1 MNSDNEIAGMSLE
14 RGEKMRKSIKLLAL
28 TAVTM
33 AVCLCGCENKEKT
46 AAVETQAADLT
57 DVQKESIA
65 EEVYA
70 TSVLKLRVEPSD
82 EADVAELVEEGTV
95 LTRISD
101 DGKWSQVEYEDGTYY
116 VMSEF
121 ISEEKP

>member
-1 MNSDNEIAGMSLE
+1 MNSDNEIAGMCLE
-14 RGEKMRKSIKLLAL
+14 RGEKMRKSIKFLTL

-33 AVCLCGCENKEKT
+33 TVCLCGCENKERT
-46 AAVETQAADLT
+46 ATVETQATEQT
-57 DVQKESIA
+57 DVQKDNIA

-82 EADVAELVEEGTV
+82 EADVAELVDEGTV

-121 ISEEKP
+121 ISNEKP